1 MLPFI
6 YLGYSV
12 LTQQQKSNQDS
23 AQVELGPPG
32 CIQLAWVFG
41 GSGLDWKASCGS
53 LEVPFFCDS
62 EEITSGACILLPA
75 GFSLG
80 LMEKGKCWEVVLP
93 VVNAFQAHCVPLCS
107 GSGQLPSC
115 RVLLLSTAGGPC
127 L

>member
-1 MLPFI
+1 MVPKLI
-6 YLGYSV
+6 
-12 LTQQQKSNQDS
+12 
-23 AQVELGPPG
+23 LGPSG

-41 GSGLDWKASCGS
+41 GSELDWKASCGS
-53 LEVPFFCDS
+53 LEVPFFCNS
-62 EEITSGACILLPA
+62 GKFPSGACILLPA

-80 LMEKGKCWEVVLP
+80 LVEKGKCWEVVLP
-93 VVNAFQAHCVPLCS
+93 VVNAFHAHCVPLCS